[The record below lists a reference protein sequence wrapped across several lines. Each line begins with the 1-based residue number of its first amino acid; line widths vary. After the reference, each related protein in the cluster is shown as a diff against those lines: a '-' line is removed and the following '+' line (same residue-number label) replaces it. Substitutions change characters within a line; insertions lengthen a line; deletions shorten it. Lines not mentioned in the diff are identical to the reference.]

1 MKKYSKPIRIGLILF
16 HKHAVYKDLLSSK
29 IRTNKLKGLKS
40 FCMVLI
46 LALPKCSFAQNPS
59 LQYNPLQV
67 GEVIPADLWNIPLQ
81 VVNHPE
87 SSETIRL
94 SDYRDRKIIILDFW
108 SSWCSSCINSF
119 PSLDSLQNIFKED
132 LQILLVNPASSKDD
146 ANRILYIM
154 EKRGKIENNEGKFS
168 VPSIYNDEILTQYF
182 RPKVYPRLIW
192 MNQKGEI
199 LAITG
204 KKELSSKRLA
214 ELMEGGSRY
223 AN

>member
-16 HKHAVYKDLLSSK
+16 HKHAVYKDLLSFK
-29 IRTNKLKGLKS
+29 IRTNKLKALKS
-40 FCMVLI
+40 FCMLLI
-46 LALPKCSFAQNPS
+46 LALPICSFAQNPNM
-59 LQYNPLQV
+59 QYNPLQV
-67 GEVIPADLWNIPLQ
+67 GEVIPADLWNISLQ

-192 MNQKGEI
+192 LNQKGEI

-214 ELMEGGSRY
+214 ELMEGGGRY

>member
-29 IRTNKLKGLKS
+29 IRTNKLKALKS
-40 FCMVLI
+40 FYMLLI
-46 LALPKCSFAQNPS
+46 LALPICSVAQNPS

-192 MNQKGEI
+192 LNQKGEI

-214 ELMEGGSRY
+214 ELMEGGGRY